1 MTLTVEPQSEP
12 ALTVEALPRN
22 DVSYADVLLFIGFSL
37 LALVGATVL
46 TTIAFQGFEIAF
58 GFKLYEEG
66 PGKTLFALAIQ
77 LLWWVLTL
85 AALYHVLVTRR
96 GLPFGSSLGW
106 ISSGLPAW
114 RLVSLGVLLAFGV
127 AVASSVI
134 TLPEEKLPFEELFAD
149 PVSIAALA
157 VFGILIAPPMEEI
170 VFRGFLFRAV
180 EHSHGA
186 LAAVGATSLV
196 FSLLHAQQ
204 YGYHWQ
210 ILLILFGVGAA
221 LGAIRATS
229 GSSKAS
235 AIIHAAYNATLFAG
249 FFLADEQALD
259 QVAWIF

>member
-1 MTLTVEPQSEP
+1 MEPQPQQVLSVEPQP
-12 ALTVEALPRN
+12 PRDIN
-22 DVSYADVLLFIGFSL
+22 YTDVLLFVGFSMI
-37 LALVGATVL
+37 ALVGATVF
-46 TTIAFQGFEIAF
+46 TTVVFQGFEIAF
-58 GFKLYEEG
+58 GFALYDEG

-77 LLWWVLTL
+77 MLWWVLTL
-85 AALYHVLVTRR
+85 AALYHLLVTRR
-96 GLPFGSSLGW
+96 GLPFRSSLGW
-106 ISSGLPAW
+106 INSAIPAW
-114 RLVSLGVLLAFGV
+114 RLVSFGVLLAFGV

-134 TLPEEKLPFEELFAD
+134 TMPEGKLPLEELLSD
-149 PVSIAALA
+149 PVSIAAMA
-157 VFGILIAPPMEEI
+157 IFGVLIAPPMEEI

-186 LAAVGATSLV
+186 LAAVGATSLI

-221 LGAIRATS
+221 LGAIRAAS

-235 AIIHAAYNATLFAG
+235 AVIHAAYNATLFAG